1 MALFNEPEGAPI
13 PPPNDPPPNDP
24 PSSSGSSTYAPVGK
38 AMGMLGSGAA
48 TMLGGVVDIFAG
60 NAGIKRGEE
69 SLGVADAEL
78 RKLKASQP
86 SLSTPSEYYEAAKNA
101 YDQRLVQMRTEDIN
115 RSLATTT
122 QAAGQFGARGLGAVM
137 QAQRDAQS
145 QMRTEALTQQQLQT
159 QALTNLADARQQE
172 VGRREARSTRDI
184 DYGYDAKALAQAQLA
199 QARQQ
204 RSAGIAG
211 ALGGAA
217 EAAVGGVALSKM
229 MPPKVPKVMEEGGEV
244 QKTPGEF
251 SHEKN
256 EMYVVDEDGKSM
268 GIALTG
274 GEYVIAPK
282 DAARLQKLSGKGKS
296 GLHSFVRKLVT
307 RFEKAD

>member
-1 MALFNEPEGAPI
+1 MGPFDELGGADPNI
-13 PPPNDPPPNDP
+13 PPPQTPDNTGGGG
-24 PSSSGSSTYAPVGK
+24 GSTFSPATAAVG
-38 AMGMLGSGAA
+38 MIGSGVA
-48 TMLGGVVDIFAG
+48 TALGGVVDIFAG
-60 NAGIKRGEE
+60 SAGIKRGEE
-69 SLGVADAEL
+69 ALGVAEAEL
-78 RKLKASQP
+78 KKLKASQP

-172 VGRREARSTRDI
+172 VARREARSTRDLE
-184 DYGYDAKALAQAQLA
+184 YGYDAQALAQAQVA

-204 RSAGIAG
+204 RTAGFAG

-217 EAAVGGVALSKM
+217 QAGLGALALDKMGGFEALAAEKGAK
-229 MPPKVPKVMEEGGEV
+229 V

-251 SHEKN
+251 NHDTN
-256 EMYVVDEDGKSM
+256 EMYVVDEDGKSV

-282 DAARLQKLSGKGKS
+282 DAAQLRNLSNKGKS
-296 GLHSFVRKLVT
+296 GLHKFVRKLVN